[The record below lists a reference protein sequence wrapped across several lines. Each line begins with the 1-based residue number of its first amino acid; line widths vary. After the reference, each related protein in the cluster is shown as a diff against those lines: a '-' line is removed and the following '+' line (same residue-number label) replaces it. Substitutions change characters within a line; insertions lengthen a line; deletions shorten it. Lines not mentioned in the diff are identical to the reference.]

1 MEYVAGQAL
10 RMNAHERRLQG
21 RGDIAQPER
30 YCLLRSSR
38 SYAFKPIN
46 SEMSKPG
53 WEIRFGN
60 FSKLNIRQTILVSSA
75 TPVTLLILKM
85 HESVD
90 WA

>member
-1 MEYVAGQAL
+1 
-10 RMNAHERRLQG
+10 
-21 RGDIAQPER
+21 
-30 YCLLRSSR
+30 
-38 SYAFKPIN
+38 
-46 SEMSKPG
+46 MSKPG